1 MASTLPPDPSF
12 NPHIPIISSAGG
24 TPLAYED
31 PNSPESIMKRTTLVK
46 AQGAV
51 NSKYDVDPA
60 AALPPAT
67 EGFIMNFN
75 YTYILFSLLL
85 LLLLLLLLFLVKY
98 PKVLKKKLFLLLV
111 AAIIIICIIPFI

>member
-24 TPLAYED
+24 TPVAYED

-51 NSKYDVDPA
+51 NSKYDVDPS
-60 AALPPAT
+60 AALPPAQAAQAI
-67 EGFIMNFN
+67 EGFTMNSN
-75 YTYILFSLLL
+75 YTYILFSLI
-85 LLLLLLLLFLVKY
+85 LLLFLVKY
-98 PKVLKKKLFLLLV
+98 PKVLRKNKLLLL

>member
-24 TPLAYED
+24 TPVAYED

-51 NSKYDVDPA
+51 NSKYDVDPT

-85 LLLLLLLLFLVKY
+85 LLLLFLVKY
-98 PKVLKKKLFLLLV
+98 PKVLKKKLLLLV

>member
-51 NSKYDVDPA
+51 NSKYDVDPT
-60 AALPPAT
+60 AALPPAAAI
-67 EGFIMNFN
+67 EGFTMNFN
-75 YTYILFSLLL
+75 YTYILFSLV
-85 LLLLLLLLFLVKY
+85 LLLFLVKY
-98 PKVLKKKLFLLLV
+98 PKVLKKKLLLLFLLV
-111 AAIIIICIIPFI
+111 AAIFIICIIPFI